1 MFPEQYVK
9 GKCIIIHCKNDL
21 KRLEFFYKES
31 YKKMK
36 EIKNKDIGYRIM
48 ELRLDRGYSRERL
61 AERAG
66 ISSKFLFEI
75 ERNEKG
81 FSANTLIN
89 LAEALDV
96 SADYIMTGHGS
107 TKFDEGIAEA
117 LEKFE
122 PSILEK
128 VEDLLK
134 LAYEIAHCN

>member
-1 MFPEQYVK
+1 M
-9 GKCIIIHCKNDL
+9 
-21 KRLEFFYKES
+21 
-31 YKKMK
+31 MK
-36 EIKNKDIGYRIM
+36 EIKNKEIGCRIM
-48 ELRLDRGYSRERL
+48 NLRLDRGYSRERL

-89 LAEALDV
+89 LAEA

-122 PSILEK
+122 PSVLEK